1 MKMLYLTGM
10 VEYSI
15 YHLWQYRLSL
25 LSVCFR
31 TITGA
36 VIIYFRSDYQLS
48 RTSVNDKREKLKKVS
63 VTLFSAVEKALIY

>member
-1 MKMLYLTGM
+1 MLYLTGM